1 MVVMLIAIAIATTKM
16 QLKQQGEC
24 FDCLLIAVVIAIAIT
39 AASQDKQADSR
50 WNARDNY
57 SRHSIIAAT
66 AIAKASKHIDI
77 IMLTTA
83 KVLASIVINSMG

>member
-1 MVVMLIAIAIATTKM
+1 MLLMVVMLIAIAIATTKM

-50 WNARDNY
+50 
-57 SRHSIIAAT
+57 
-66 AIAKASKHIDI
+66 
-77 IMLTTA
+77 
-83 KVLASIVINSMG
+83 